1 MLLLTLAGYAGRS
14 ELPEN
19 LKALLRPV
27 SMMKPDMCLIME
39 VMMFANG
46 FSAANARDLAKKMFT
61 LYNLCVQQ
69 LSKQH
74 HYDFGLRN
82 ISGVMRAC
90 GALKMSDPEMSEE
103 HVLFRQLRGAS

>member
-1 MLLLTLAGYAGRS
+1 
-14 ELPEN
+14 
-19 LKALLRPV
+19 
-27 SMMKPDMCLIME
+27 
-39 VMMFANG
+39 
-46 FSAANARDLAKKMFT
+46 MFT